1 MKKRTTKKLSKSIG
15 AKIDDASGSG
25 SSEPWWSTNPEFVSL
40 EGEIRGNY
48 GPVHDWGTDSTG
60 EALLSSGPLA
70 GRPDLQDWAKDRRLV
85 YEALLATSF
94 KL

>member
-48 GPVHDWGTDSTG
+48 GPVHDWGADSTG
-60 EALLSSGPLA
+60 EALLARGS
-70 GRPDLQDWAKDRRLV
+70 RRIRQTV
-85 YEALLATSF
+85 RALSIRSRNS
-94 KL
+94 